1 MRLVTRSDFDGLIC
15 AVILKEEGIIDQ
27 YKFVHP
33 KDVQDGRV
41 QIDENDVLTN
51 IPYWPTC
58 GMWFDHHKSEDDV
71 LGLFAADFK
80 GESRPEKSCARIVYE
95 YYGGKTR
102 YPQYEKM
109 IEAVDKSDSGDL
121 TIDDIQNPEGWML
134 LAFVMDPRT
143 GLGRYKDYRISN
155 YNLMEDLVDYCR
167 VKSIEEILEIHDVKE
182 RVNRYLE
189 HQQPYQQMIREHSKL
204 YGRCLV
210 IDLREVDLPYVGNRF
225 VEYSIYPDAN
235 VSIRAMW
242 GLTRNIVVFAVGHSI
257 LSRTSTTDIGMLM
270 RAYGGGGHVQVGTCQ
285 VSTDRSDDVL
295 DKIVEQINKDN
306 KNLPPLTAAHEEK
319 KKEVPAAEKAAVED
333 SAAEK
338 QSEATPD
345 ESGEELQ
352 GKVKNG

>member
-33 KDVQDGRV
+33 KDVQDGKV

-71 LGLFAADFK
+71 LGLFGADFK

-95 YYGGKTR
+95 YYGGKGR

-121 TIDDIQNPEGWML
+121 TIEDIQNPQGWML

-167 VKSIEEILEIHDVKE
+167 SKSIDEILEIPDVKE

-189 HQQPYQQMIREHSKL
+189 HQEPYQQMIKDHSRL
-204 YGRCLV
+204 YGRVLV
-210 IDLREVDLPYVGNRF
+210 IDLRDVDLPLVGNRF
-225 VEYSIYPDAN
+225 VEYSIYPEAN
-235 VSIRAMW
+235 VSIRVMW

-257 LSRTSTTDIGMLM
+257 LNRTSTTDIGMLM
-270 RAYGGGGHVQVGTCQ
+270 REYGGGGHFQVGTCQ
-285 VSTDRSDDVL
+285 VSVDRADDVL
-295 DKIVEQINKDN
+295 DTIVEHINKDN
-306 KNLPPLTAAHEEK
+306 KSLPPTAHEEK
-319 KKEVPAAEKAAVED
+319 KAAPAEEEAGKDEPAEEESAEEAEAEKA
-333 SAAEK
+333 
-338 QSEATPD
+338 
-345 ESGEELQ
+345 
-352 GKVKNG
+352 